1 MFAAKADEP
10 DKATCKAHIKFCQT
24 MTLCESPL
32 DISEIS
38 VSGCCDRTIKIA
50 YESSGWC
57 FLCVGPAQHRCS
69 VCIIHKRNSRFLRIP
84 GITGLTY
91 DSTDRAKH
99 LPGFRI
105 FKSNGRGRILISFH
119 CHRTT
124 GVATDSAHLDGIVCS
139 GIRGERRMKIPGIP
153 TVPHNI
159 DNQGLIQGIYA
170 AHDSTKIEAIQT
182 AVSRSLS
189 YLYRDRHMVFTFR
202 NFCRSRNFSTTVYD
216 STHDASD
223 CLH

>member
-1 MFAAKADEP
+1 
-10 DKATCKAHIKFCQT
+10 
-24 MTLCESPL
+24 
-32 DISEIS
+32 
-38 VSGCCDRTIKIA
+38 
-50 YESSGWC
+50 
-57 FLCVGPAQHRCS
+57 
-69 VCIIHKRNSRFLRIP
+69 
-84 GITGLTY
+84 
-91 DSTDRAKH
+91 
-99 LPGFRI
+99 
-105 FKSNGRGRILISFH
+105 
-119 CHRTT
+119 
-124 GVATDSAHLDGIVCS
+124 
-139 GIRGERRMKIPGIP
+139 MKVPGIP